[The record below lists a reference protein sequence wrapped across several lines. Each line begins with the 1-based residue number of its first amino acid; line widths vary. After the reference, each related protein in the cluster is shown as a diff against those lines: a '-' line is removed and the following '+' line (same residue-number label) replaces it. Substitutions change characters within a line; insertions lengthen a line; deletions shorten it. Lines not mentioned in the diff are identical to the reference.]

1 MSIYYIKKM
10 IKDSK
15 EHLILANETY
25 FQHFKVATVI
35 GWTMIV
41 GGFQAL
47 LHALCPGILSTSA
60 SDKIKDLYSKVSN
73 RT

>member
-1 MSIYYIKKM
+1 M

-15 EHLILANETY
+15 DHLIAANETY

-35 GWTMIV
+35 GLTMIV

-47 LHALCPGILSTSA
+47 LHALCPGILGTSA